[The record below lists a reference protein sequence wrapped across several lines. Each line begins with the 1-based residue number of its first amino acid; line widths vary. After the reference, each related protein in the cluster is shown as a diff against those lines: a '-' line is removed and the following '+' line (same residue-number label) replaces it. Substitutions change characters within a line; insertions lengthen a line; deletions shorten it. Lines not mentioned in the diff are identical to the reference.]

1 MVWTANVTAKGQD
14 SALSRVIGQIVRRI
28 VEGYHPQ
35 KIVLFGS
42 LAWGEPDEDS
52 DIDLLIIKETE
63 ESPLERRVRVRRLV
77 SDIRRWIP
85 FSPLVLTPEEL
96 AHRLSI
102 GDPFYQEIIRRGLVL
117 YERK

>member
-1 MVWTANVTAKGQD
+1 MNKAME
-14 SALSRVIGQIVRRI
+14 RVIQSIVRRI
-28 VEGYHPQ
+28 IEGYHPQ

-52 DIDLLIIKETE
+52 DIDLLIIKETD

-77 SDIRRWIP
+77 SDVQRPIP
-85 FSPLVLTPEEL
+85 FSPLVLTPQEL
-96 AHRLSI
+96 ADRLGI

-117 YERK
+117 YEKN